1 MIQSDMQIFKNIRF
15 LFFCA
20 AILLVGNISVYQ
32 DIFAPRALEMTIL
45 ETGKNNAVLVRA
57 PYGKIILIDTG
68 PDAGILR
75 ALGAALPMWRRNID
89 AVILTGAK
97 DSFVGGLPEIENRY
111 DVSKTVRVGD
121 STTPYGTSLTFDD
134 LSVKIASPG
143 TISISYKSVSFN
155 VSSST
160 PTGFYV
166 SDGKTVAKIK

>member
-1 MIQSDMQIFKNIRF
+1 MQIFKNIRF

-20 AILLVGNISVYQ
+20 AILLAGNISVYQ
-32 DIFAPRALEMTIL
+32 AILAPRVLEMTIL
-45 ETGKNNAVLVRA
+45 ETGKSNAVLVRA
-57 PYGKIILIDTG
+57 PHGKIILIDTG

-89 AVILTGAK
+89 AVILTGSAAGGA
-97 DSFVGGLPEIENRY
+97 GGLSAIESRY
-111 DVSKTVRVGD
+111 RISKTVRVGD

-143 TISISYKSVSFN
+143 TVSISYKSVSFN

-160 PTGFYV
+160 AAGFYI
-166 SDGKTVAKIK
+166 SDGKTVTKIK